1 LDFECFENGSG
12 KRKTYRC
19 ERYARGLRQE
29 VELGIDHR
37 VLRRH
42 HRAAWNHYHCLGRE
56 PRKRGRRLRRQRTRR
71 HQYRRHTDAHAY
83 ALTNADTETMS
94 SVRRRKHLVGFTL
107 LEVLVAIAIFAVV
120 GMLALTG
127 YNQLVKQS
135 ERAGETMARVRAVQI
150 AVERLSQ
157 DLEQLEPRPIRDP
170 LGQTTQSALIADAR
184 TSTLLQLTRAG
195 WTNPAAVQRS
205 TLQRVAYRLEDGKLH
220 REYWPA
226 LDSMLATEPV
236 DVELLD
242 KVRSLKLRF
251 MLANGQWVEQWPV
264 AATSNAPTLIGASRN
279 RPIAIEFALELDD
292 WGLIKRTL
300 EIAG

>member
-1 LDFECFENGSG
+1 MSEANS
-12 KRKTYRC
+12 RM
-19 ERYARGLRQE
+19 
-29 VELGIDHR
+29 
-37 VLRRH
+37 
-42 HRAAWNHYHCLGRE
+42 RAG
-56 PRKRGRRLRRQRTRR
+56 
-71 HQYRRHTDAHAY
+71 
-83 ALTNADTETMS
+83 
-94 SVRRRKHLVGFTL
+94 GFTL

-170 LGQTTQSALIADAR
+170 LGQTVQSALIADAR
-184 TSTLLQLTRAG
+184 TSTLLQFTRAG

-205 TLQRVAYRLEDGKLH
+205 TLQRVAYHIENGKLY
-220 REYWPA
+220 RKYWPA
-226 LDSMLATEPV
+226 LDSTLSTEPA

-242 KVRSLKLRF
+242 KVRSLKTRF
-251 MLANGQWVEQWPV
+251 MMANGQWVEQWPV
-264 AATSNAPTLIGASRN
+264 AATSNASTLIGASRN
-279 RPIAIEFALELDD
+279 RPVAVEFALELED
-292 WGLIKRTL
+292 WGLIKRMV